1 MNNEVFESF
10 LTSYEIGVLTQTP
23 HKRVLERA
31 CETFLAANID
41 PNQFWYD
48 QECPPRKVLSLTKPL
63 AIIALNHEWYSD
75 KARAAVLD
83 VFATWERNVLD

>member
-31 CETFLAANID
+31 CETFLAADID
-41 PNQFWYD
+41 PTPYWYNQTS
-48 QECPPRKVLSLTKPL
+48 PKRKALSLTKPL
-63 AIIALNHEWYSD
+63 AIIALNNEWYSD